1 MACCALCM
9 KMIGGVRM
17 HSDDACP
24 VRASF
29 WCSQCG
35 CYGHL
40 PEDCDEVV
48 HVRRPRTLEELIPED
63 VRARWGISTTTLIPW
78 EKPADITEAEREIAE
93 SNTIEIRY
101 REGRLDN
108 KIRETMR
115 LFKLPTVH
123 KMDHNLVKLQ
133 KWAVY
138 HGMKVSLVLEK

>member
-1 MACCALCM
+1 MACALCM
-9 KMIGGVRM
+9 KMVGLTRV
-17 HSDDACP
+17 HDDSGCP
-24 VRASF
+24 VRSSF

-40 PEDCDEVV
+40 SEDCDEVV

-63 VRARWGISTTTLIPW
+63 VRARWGIQTATLIPW
-78 EKPADITEAEREIAE
+78 EPPNLAEAEREIADP
-93 SNTIEIRY
+93 NTIEIRY

-123 KMDHNLVKLQ
+123 KMEHNLAKLQ
-133 KWAVY
+133 GWAVQ
-138 HGMKVSLVLEK
+138 HGMKVALVLEK